1 MQNKTKKKKNE
12 RKVFVFEIIASE
24 VVALNCLYSADN
36 VCLQQ
41 PIC

>member
-1 MQNKTKKKKNE
+1 MQNKTKKKKK